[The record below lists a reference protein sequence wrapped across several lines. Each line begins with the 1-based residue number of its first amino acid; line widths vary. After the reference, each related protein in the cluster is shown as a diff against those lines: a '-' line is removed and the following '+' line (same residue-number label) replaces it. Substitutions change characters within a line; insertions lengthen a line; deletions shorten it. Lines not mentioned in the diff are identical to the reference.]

1 MKHVIL
7 IADSHERSAPALLE
21 ALRQAGVSASVTACV
36 EALKKDES
44 ALLPFA
50 VLYEV
55 AAGEDVS
62 ELRAA
67 VEQAASL
74 WPNTPL
80 VACHRSQTNGHGAF
94 EQKTLDRATLERM
107 GFRAVADQPAQLPAL
122 LRELEE
128 RGMTGELR
136 LPKSLEDVPEKR
148 APLLPHRLK
157 AKDLR
162 AAFDVVAMLHFVGNQ
177 KGAAQ
182 TALDGLS
189 TLVRANRWTI
199 YLTSEVR
206 GVKAPSLELLA
217 SHRSQNEEN
226 GQESLRA
233 ALIGETA
240 DAKVKETASARKAA
254 ARLEIVRRRE
264 EALCV
269 LALPLV
275 SGERIIGV
283 LEAVREGEG
292 ARTFSRSETE
302 LLGALAVPVACAL
315 ANSVRIAEAE
325 RLSLIDDL
333 TKLHNGRY
341 LRQFLVNE
349 IKRARR
355 YSSSVAALF
364 LDLDDFKSINDM
376 HGHLVGSHALVEV
389 AAVIL
394 QSIRD
399 TDMVARYGG
408 DEFVIVLPET
418 TIEQAAVVAERM
430 REKIAEQEFTGGRRL
445 RLHLTASFG
454 VAAFPRHAASPQ
466 QLIACA
472 DTAMYEAKAARKNC
486 VRFSAETVEG
496 KN

>member
-1 MKHVIL
+1 MTKHVVL
-7 IADSHERSAPALLE
+7 IAESHETGAPALLD
-21 ALRQAGVSASVTACV
+21 ALRQGGVSASVAALV
-36 EALKKDES
+36 EAAKDEK
-44 ALLPFA
+44 AVLPFA

-55 AAGEDVS
+55 DAGEDVNR
-62 ELRAA
+62 LRAA
-67 VEQAASL
+67 VERAASL

-80 VACHRSQTNGHGAF
+80 VACHRPPNGQGRL
-94 EQKTLDRATLERM
+94 EQKKLDRATLERA

-136 LPKSLEDVPEKR
+136 LPKSLEDAPEHR
-148 APLLPHRLK
+148 APLLPQKLK

-162 AAFDVVAMLHFVGNQ
+162 AAFDLVAMLHFVSSQ
-177 KGAAQ
+177 QGAAE

-189 TLVRANRWTI
+189 TLVDATRWTI

-206 GVKAPSLELLA
+206 GAKAPSLELLA
-217 SHRSQNEEN
+217 SHPARTEESA
-226 GQESLRA
+226 QESLRA
-233 ALIGETA
+233 AASGETA
-240 DAKVKETASARKAA
+240 CAPFKESASALKAVVRVEVVRK
-254 ARLEIVRRRE
+254 RE
-264 EALCV
+264 EGLCV
-269 LALPLV
+269 LALPLL

-283 LEAVREGEG
+283 LEAVREGTG
-292 ARTFSRSETE
+292 ARTFSRGEAE

-364 LDLDDFKSINDM
+364 LDLDDFKGINDM
-376 HGHLVGSHALVEV
+376 HGHLVGSHVLVEV

-430 REKIAEQEFTGGRRL
+430 REKIAQQEFTGGRRL
-445 RLHLTASFG
+445 RLNLTASFG
-454 VAAFPRHAASPQ
+454 VAAFPKHAASPQ

-486 VRFSAETVEG
+486 VRYSAETVEG
-496 KN
+496 K

>member
-1 MKHVIL
+1 MKHVVL
-7 IADSHERSAPALLE
+7 IAQPHEGSAHALLD
-21 ALRQAGVSASVTACV
+21 ALRQAGVSASVGARV
-36 EALKKDES
+36 EAVKNEN
-44 ALLPFA
+44 AQLPFA

-55 AAGEDVS
+55 GAGEDVN
-62 ELRAA
+62 ELRAT
-67 VEQAASL
+67 VEQAVSA

-80 VACHRSQTNGHGAF
+80 VACHRPPNGHGSL
-94 EQKTLDRATLERM
+94 EKTLDSATLERV

-122 LRELEE
+122 LRDLEE

-136 LPKSLEDVPEKR
+136 LPKSLEDAPEKR
-148 APLLPHRLK
+148 APLLPVRLK

-182 TALDGLS
+182 TALEGLS
-189 TLVRANRWTI
+189 TLVYANRWSI

-206 GVKAPSLELLA
+206 GAKAPSFELLA
-217 SHRSQNEEN
+217 SLKLQAEEKT
-226 GQESLRA
+226 QEESLRET
-233 ALIGETA
+233 LSGEKVEV
-240 DAKVKETASARKAA
+240 KVKETASTRKAA
-254 ARLEIVRRRE
+254 ARLEVVRKRE
-264 EALCV
+264 EGLCV

-275 SGERIIGV
+275 SNERIIGV
-283 LEAVREGEG
+283 LEAVREGAG
-292 ARTFSRSETE
+292 ARTFTRAEAE
-302 LLGALAVPVACAL
+302 LLAAMAVPVACAL

-364 LDLDDFKSINDM
+364 LDLDDFKGINDM
-376 HGHLVGSHALVEV
+376 HGHLVGSHVLVEV
-389 AAVIL
+389 AAIIL

-418 TIEQAAVVAERM
+418 TIEQAAFVAERM
-430 REKIAEQEFTGGRRL
+430 REKIAQQEFTGGRRL

-454 VAAFPRHAASPQ
+454 VAAFPKHAASPQ

-496 KN
+496 K